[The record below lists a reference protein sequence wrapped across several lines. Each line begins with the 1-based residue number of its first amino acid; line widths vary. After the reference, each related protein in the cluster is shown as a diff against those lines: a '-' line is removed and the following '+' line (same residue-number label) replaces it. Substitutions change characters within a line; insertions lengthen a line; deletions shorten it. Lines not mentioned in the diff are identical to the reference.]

1 MNRSQRSTF
10 LSVTALAAVA
20 TLTGCPI
27 DALRDGIGAPCVIDG
42 DACPTDHVCHVDA
55 GATDGLCAPIL
66 DYGSSCDPPSYPQ
79 AIGKVR
85 DETLDVDSVD
95 DLSKLRDVVRVEGDL
110 FLDGAAGTVLRL
122 EDVCSAAGVQQ
133 VTGSLV
139 VAQTNLTTL
148 DGLQGMGAVGAGVGI
163 AANPNLVDLQGL
175 INLMGVRPPEA
186 GPAFS
191 IVIADN
197 LTLPAEAIR
206 ALREALSD
214 QRGIQIFACG
224 NRAATGENNQIVCPV
239 EVNRLLRRA
248 GT

>member
-1 MNRSQRSTF
+1 MNRSHSCP
-10 LSVTALAAVA
+10 LWSAVVIAGA

-27 DALRDGIGAPCVIDG
+27 DALRDGIGAPCSIDA
-42 DACPTDHVCHVDA
+42 DPCPTDHVCHVDD

-66 DYGSSCDPPSYPQ
+66 DYGSCDPPSYPQ

-85 DETLDVDSVD
+85 DETLDIDAVD
-95 DLSKLRDVVRVEGDL
+95 DVSKLRDVVRVEGDL

-122 EDVCSAAGVQQ
+122 GDLCAVAGVQQ

-139 VAQTNLTTL
+139 VAQTNITTL

-186 GPAFS
+186 GQAFS

-206 ALREALSD
+206 ALRAALSD
-214 QRGIQIFACG
+214 RPAIQIFACG
-224 NRAATGENNQIVCPV
+224 NRAATGENNLALCPV

-248 GT
+248 VN

>member
-1 MNRSQRSTF
+1 MNRSHLF
-10 LSVTALAAVA
+10 LLWSAVVIAAT

-27 DALRDGIGAPCVIDG
+27 DALRDGIGAPCSINADP
-42 DACPTDHVCHVDA
+42 CPTDHVCHVDD

-66 DYGSSCDPPSYPQ
+66 DYGSCDPPSYPQ

-85 DETLDVDSVD
+85 DKTLDVDSVD

-110 FLDGAAGTVLRL
+110 FLDGAVATVLPL
-122 EDVCSAAGVQQ
+122 GDLCAVAGVQQ

-186 GPAFS
+186 GQAFS

-206 ALREALSD
+206 ALREAMSV
-214 QRGIQIFACG
+214 RPGIQIFACG

-248 GT
+248 GN